1 VKPAVN
7 EQDPRV
13 RRTRKLLLDTFAELL
28 GEKSFDAITVQDI
41 ADRSTINRATF
52 YAHYTDKFDLFDHF
66 AREWFRKAL
75 AASLPADAGLSRD
88 NMRRLALTTMNGMAE
103 LQDHCRPTES
113 MRPLLMAAVQEEIA
127 ALLARWLS
135 STGQLPT
142 SVVGASW
149 AIFGAALTW
158 SQSDPRPPADATAG
172 QIAAFATDAL
182 GGVAAAA

>member
-1 VKPAVN
+1 M
-7 EQDPRV
+7 

-28 GEKSFDAITVQDI
+28 GAKSFDAITVQDI

-75 AASLPADAGLSRD
+75 AESLPRDPAVSKDA
-88 NMRRLALTTMNGMAE
+88 MRRLALTTMNGMAE

-113 MRPLLMAAVQEEIA
+113 MRPLLMSAIQEEIA
-127 ALLARWLS
+127 ALL
-135 STGQLPT
+135 T
-142 SVVGASW
+142 SWTSYHRLAPMSITAASW

-158 SQSDPRPPADATAG
+158 SQSDPRPPADATASE
-172 QIAAFATDAL
+172 IAAFATEAL
-182 GGVAAAA
+182 GAAAAADN